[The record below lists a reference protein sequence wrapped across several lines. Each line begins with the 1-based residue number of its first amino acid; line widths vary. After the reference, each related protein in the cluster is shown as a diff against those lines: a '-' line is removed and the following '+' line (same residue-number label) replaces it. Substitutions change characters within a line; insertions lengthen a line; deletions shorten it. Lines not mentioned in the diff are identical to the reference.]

1 MDHDGLLCDEVL
13 DFTPPPLNESS
24 AVELRRLQQPS
35 VAYNAAAPFSRE
47 EFEEAVR
54 ILVENERKHM
64 PEPGYADYLQ
74 SNTLVYNARFKAVHW
89 IIGSQKRLSLS
100 PESIFCAANYID
112 RFISLR
118 KCEGWECCIFDLLSI
133 ACLYVASKFNE
144 THLPSLHA
152 IQMEGIEHPFED
164 DLVRRME
171 LSLVEALGWKM
182 KSITPYSYLQLVEW
196 NHTLIPCNF
205 TVEDDV
211 LMKTSH
217 AVTEM
222 LLGLLFDPKFLE
234 FRPSVVAEATLQCV
248 LKDVIIPSRGCN
260 LHYSEHFT
268 SLLPQDQQDGLK
280 VCLEMMN
287 KRRSREETKEEC
299 ESSTSNNNHSI
310 DVSSGKRKR
319 EIVLQNWGGEQK
331 RVKESR
337 GG

>member
-13 DFTPPPLNESS
+13 DLTPPPLNESS
-24 AVELRRLQQPS
+24 AAEPPPRQQPS
-35 VAYNAAAPFSRE
+35 VVCNAAAPFSRE
-47 EFEEAVR
+47 EFEEAVG
-54 ILVENERKHM
+54 ILVENEKNHM
-64 PEPGYADYLQ
+64 PEPGYANYLQ
-74 SNTLVYNARFKAVHW
+74 SNTLVYNARFKAVRW

-118 KCEGWECCIFDLLSI
+118 KCQGWECCMFDLLSI

-152 IQMEGIEHPFED
+152 FQMEGVEHPFED
-164 DLVRRME
+164 ELIRRME
-171 LSLVEALGWKM
+171 LRLVETLGWKM

-196 NHTLIPCNF
+196 KRTLIPCNF
-205 TVEDDV
+205 TLQDDV

-222 LLGLLFDPKFLE
+222 LLDLLFDPKFLE

-248 LKDVIIPSRGCN
+248 LKDVIIPNRGCN
-260 LHYSEHFT
+260 LQYFEHFT
-268 SLLPQDQQDGLK
+268 STLPQDQKDGLK
-280 VCLEMMN
+280 VCHEMMN
-287 KRRSREETKEEC
+287 KRRSRQETQEEC
-299 ESSTSNNNHSI
+299 HTLSTR
-310 DVSSGKRKR
+310 KRKKD
-319 EIVLQNWGGEQK
+319 IVPCGGGQEK